1 MRDLQSRVAVVTGA
15 ASGIG
20 RAMATRFGRAGMKL
34 VLADIEDEPLI
45 RTRDALAAESCSVI
59 AVRTDVAKADD
70 VAALAQRTYEAFGA
84 AHLLCNNAGV
94 GAGGLAWQISLGD
107 WEWCMGVNF
116 WGVVHGI
123 RAFVPKMIAQ
133 GAGHVVNVASLAGLI
148 DGPGMAPYFAS
159 KHAVVSLSESLH
171 HDLAIAANGRVK
183 VSVVCPSWV
192 KTGIAD
198 STRNRPPVLMDSRP
212 PPSSAGA
219 MMRDHVRV
227 AVENGSAPE
236 DVADQVHDAVVEGRF
251 WVLTHPDR
259 NAAVERR
266 TEGILTGKIPPF
278 ERER

>member
-1 MRDLQSRVAVVTGA
+1 MRELQGRVAVVTGA

-20 RAMATRFGRAGMKL
+20 RAMASRFARAGMKL
-34 VLADIEDEPLI
+34 VLADIEEEPLV
-45 RTRDALAAESCSVI
+45 RARDALAEEGCSAI
-59 AVRTDVAKADD
+59 AVRTDVANADD
-70 VAALAQRTYEAFGA
+70 VTALARRTYDTFGA
-84 AHLLCNNAGV
+84 AHVLCNNAGV
-94 GAGGLAWQISLGD
+94 GAGGLAWEISLGE
-107 WEWCMGVNF
+107 WNWCMGVNF

-133 GAGHVVNVASLAGLI
+133 GAGHIVNVASLAGLI

-171 HDLAIAANGRVK
+171 HDLAIAANGRVR

-192 KTGIAD
+192 KTSIAE
-198 STRNRPPVLMDSRP
+198 SARNRPAALAESRP

-236 DVADQVHDAVVEGRF
+236 DVANQVHDAVVEGRF
-251 WVLTHPDR
+251 WVLTHPHR
-259 NAAVERR
+259 NPAVERR
-266 TEGILTGKIPPF
+266 TAGILTGKIPPF

>member
-1 MRDLQSRVAVVTGA
+1 MRELQGRVAVVTGA

-20 RAMATRFGRAGMKL
+20 RAMAARFARAGMKL
-34 VLADIEDEPLI
+34 VLADIEEEPLFI
-45 RTRDALAAESCSVI
+45 TRDALATGGAAVL
-59 AVRTDVAKADD
+59 AVRTDVANADD
-70 VAALAQRTYEAFGA
+70 LTALARRTYDAFGA

-94 GAGGLAWQISLGD
+94 GVGGLAWEISLGD
-107 WEWCMGVNF
+107 WQWCMGVNF

-123 RAFVPKMIAQ
+123 RAFVPQMIAQ
-133 GAGHVVNVASLAGLI
+133 GGGHVVNVASLAGLI

-171 HDLAIAANGRVK
+171 HDLAIAANGTVK

-192 KTGIAD
+192 KTGIAR
-198 STRNRPPVLMDSRP
+198 SARNRPPALADSRP

-236 DVADQVHDAVVEGRF
+236 DVASQVHDAVVEGRF
-251 WVLTHPDR
+251 WVLTHPER
-259 NAAVERR
+259 NAAIERR
-266 TEGILTGKIPPF
+266 NQGILSGKIPPF